1 MKWIY
6 VAHIPYVL
14 LFLLFALG
22 LVIASALSQPKN

>member
-14 LFLLFALG
+14 MFLLFALG
-22 LVIASALSQPKN
+22 LAVAGWLGGRKA

>member
-14 LFLLFALG
+14 LFLLFAL
-22 LVIASALSQPKN
+22 ALIFANCRGRSNL

>member
-14 LFLLFALG
+14 VFLFVAMA
-22 LVIASALSQPKN
+22 VVCANWPRRRRQ